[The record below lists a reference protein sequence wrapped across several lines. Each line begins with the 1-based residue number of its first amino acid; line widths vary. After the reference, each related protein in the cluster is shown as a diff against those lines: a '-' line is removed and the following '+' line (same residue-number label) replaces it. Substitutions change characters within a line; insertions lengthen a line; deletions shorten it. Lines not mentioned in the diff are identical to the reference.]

1 MNIREKAQA
10 LVTIE
15 DTPLRVLTAEQRDL
29 SPVLASEG
37 HAVAYAR
44 AYLRTLDALLQVS
57 QTWNRHLEPDQMH
70 SALVE
75 IERIC
80 EQALKEDRD
89 A

>member
-1 MNIREKAQA
+1 MNTRERADA
-10 LVTIE
+10 LVAIA
-15 DTPLRVLTAEQRDL
+15 DIPLWRRTKEMRHSFSVL
-29 SPVLASEG
+29 EG
-37 HAVAYAR
+37 NAVAFAR